1 MIKFF
6 KHFEQKNA
14 STIRHWCFNPSIMNE
29 ELNMFTL
36 AAPNSFRYSWSDIW
50 VLWQRKWC
58 TL

>member
-1 MIKFF
+1 LSKKTHVQSDTDVLTLF
-6 KHFEQKNA
+6 
-14 STIRHWCFNPSIMNE
+14 IMNE